1 LEKHPQAGDELVA
14 RKLQSQPIE
23 DFRIDFEDGY
33 GQHTAAEEDED
44 AARAGRELAGCASPP
59 PRIGLRVKSMRWR
72 ERVERTL
79 ERFLEPLAGWATPL
93 VLTVPKV
100 EELPEIEDLVHL
112 LEPLEARYR
121 LLPLELE
128 LMVESPRGL
137 ATLPDWLAAAQGRCR
152 AIHLGPYD
160 FLASCGI
167 LEPEFAHPLLDAARA
182 RLVFHLPRSIWL
194 ADGPTT
200 RLPLG
205 DDVAA
210 GWEQHR
216 RDILH
221 SQRLG
226 FHQGWDL
233 HPAQLVSRYRTVFG
247 CFRERLPEVRAR
259 LAHFR
264 AQAEQ
269 ATALGSQFDDFAT
282 VRSLE
287 AFLERGLACGA
298 LAPDEV

>member
-1 LEKHPQAGDELVA
+1 MA
-14 RKLQSQPIE
+14 RKLQTQPVE

-33 GQHTAAEEDED
+33 GQHSATEEDDD
-44 AARAGRELAGCASPP
+44 AAAAGRALADCAEPP
-59 PRIGLRVKSMRWR
+59 PRVGLRVKPMRWP
-72 ERVERTL
+72 ERVARTL
-79 ERFLEPLAGWATPL
+79 DRFLEPLAGWPTPL
-93 VLTVPKV
+93 VLTLPKV
-100 EELPEIEDLVHL
+100 EELSEIEGLIRL
-112 LEPLEARYR
+112 LEPLEGR
-121 LLPLELE
+121 LRLCPLELE

-137 ATLPDWLAAAQGRCR
+137 ATLPDWLGTARDRCR
-152 AIHLGPYD
+152 AVHLGPYD

-167 LEPEFAHPLLDAARA
+167 LDPEFAHPLLDAARA
-182 RLVFHLPRSIWL
+182 QIVFQLPRSVWL

-205 DDVAA
+205 DSVEA
-210 GWEQHR
+210 GWDAHR

-226 FHQGWDL
+226 FHQSWDL

-247 CFRERLPEVRAR
+247 LFRERFPEVKAR
-259 LAHFR
+259 LDHFR
-264 AQAEQ
+264 AQSEQ

-298 LAPDEV
+298 LES